1 MDFLTSV
8 RAGKYARSLWWR
20 TARIRREKK
29 RGEHAVLA
37 APARFIANFFAHR
50 PARRRLISGTTEAIS
65 ADSKPKPRAVRSR
78 INPLDMTRSR
88 DLSSADWITRA
99 SVCARV
105 TCNGLVRNRLIA
117 CYTSITRL
125 PVYELLSQMTKIY
138 RLPINEKK
146 RKKKI
151 SSKSMH

>member
-1 MDFLTSV
+1 M
-8 RAGKYARSLWWR
+8 
-20 TARIRREKK
+20 ARIRRREKK
-29 RGEHAVLA
+29 GEHAVLA
-37 APARFIANFFAHR
+37 APARFIADFFARR
-50 PARRRLISGTTEAIS
+50 PARGRLISGTAEAIS

-105 TCNGLVRNRLIA
+105 TCNGLVRSRLIA

-125 PVYELLSQMTKIY
+125 PVYESLSQMTKIY
-138 RLPINEKK
+138 RLPVNGKNEK
-146 RKKKI
+146 I
-151 SSKSMH
+151 FSKSTYRATVASEFCAFLCTD